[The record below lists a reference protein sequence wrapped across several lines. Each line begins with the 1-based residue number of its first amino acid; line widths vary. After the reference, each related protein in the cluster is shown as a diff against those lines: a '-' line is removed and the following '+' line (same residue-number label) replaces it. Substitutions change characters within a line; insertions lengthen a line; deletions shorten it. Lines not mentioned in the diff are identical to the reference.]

1 MVCFNFFVKYSI
13 FWVKNGSEW
22 GRPHTKMSVQW
33 LLQQWEK
40 TLLYEQGDGVMK
52 KKGLINSISKREACV
67 TDCAARWARP
77 YSLQG

>member
-33 LLQQWEK
+33 LLQQWEM
-40 TLLYEQGDGVMK
+40 TLLYEQGDGEK
-52 KKGLINSISKREACV
+52 
-67 TDCAARWARP
+67 
-77 YSLQG
+77 